1 MSIVVGY
8 IPTPEGRAAI
18 RVAADEARLRGRR
31 LVVIS
36 SHEGGEGFRGED
48 EIRVARELENVRAK
62 LDAAGVPHET
72 HTYVRGNDPS
82 EDLVRAA
89 KDFDATLIVIGLR
102 RRSPVGKLLLGSN
115 AQRTLLDATC
125 MVLAVHAEDSPEID

>member
-1 MSIVVGY
+1 MSIIVGY

-18 RVAADEARLRGRR
+18 RVAADEAKLRGMR

-48 EIRVARELENVRAK
+48 ELRVARELERVQQG
-62 LDAAGVPHET
+62 LDAAGLPHET
-72 HTYVRGNDPS
+72 YTYVRGNDPAQ
-82 EDLVRAA
+82 DLVKAA
-89 KDFDATLIVIGLR
+89 KDFDASLIVIGLR

-115 AQRTLLDATC
+115 AQRTLLDAPC
-125 MVLAVHAEDSPEID
+125 MVLAVHAEDSPESD